1 MAVRVSSL
9 GTPAQDSEGV
19 RARWPAANQ
28 DLFDNRHLQQFELHS
43 DLAPGEPAG
52 CDLFDATVQIAPI
65 ESVKRHSTGWQGVL
79 AESIYAPAGSRIEL
93 RFEAPVHLL
102 VMYDE
107 GARREGET
115 LIDGLVPSRLRN
127 FADKLTFVPAGHA
140 YYDRHETS
148 TATRITFIYLD
159 PAKLQRSGHLQP
171 TYVPRVFFD
180 DVVLW
185 RTAAKL
191 RGVIEGGQAGG
202 MLYMEA
208 LAAVLAHELPRSDRD
223 LGDSSR
229 VSRGG
234 LTSWQIR
241 AITCYIEEHVSEQI
255 SLNTL
260 ARLAR
265 LSQHHFCRAFKRSFG
280 ISPHQYHVQRRTER
294 AKTLLADRA
303 NTVTQVALILG
314 YSQASAFS
322 LAFRKT
328 TGRPPREFRRDFT

>member
-1 MAVRVSSL
+1 VFEM
-9 GTPAQDSEGV
+9 
-19 RARWPAANQ
+19 
-28 DLFDNRHLQQFELHS
+28 RHLQQFELRA
-43 DLAPGEPAG
+43 DLAPGEAAA
-52 CDLFDATVQIAPI
+52 CDLSDATVRISPM
-65 ESVKRHSTGWQGVL
+65 ESVKRHSAGLQGL
-79 AESIYAPAGSRIEL
+79 LTESIYAPAGTRIEL

-140 YYDRHETS
+140 YYDWHETS

-159 PAKLQRSGHLQP
+159 PAKLQRSGDVEA

-180 DVVLW
+180 DAVLW

-191 RGVIEGGQAGG
+191 RGVIESGQAGG
-202 MLYMEA
+202 LLYTEA

-223 LGDSSR
+223 LGRTSP

-234 LTSWQIR
+234 LTSWQMR
-241 AITCYIEEHVSEQI
+241 AVTGYIEEHVSDQI
-255 SLNTL
+255 SLDTL

-280 ISPHQYHVQRRTER
+280 ISPHHYHVHRRIER
-294 AKTLLADRA
+294 AKALLADRA
-303 NTVTQVALILG
+303 NSVMRIALILG

-328 TGRPPREFRRDFT
+328 TGRTPREFRRDFT